1 LVYLVYLYDSALH
14 RKTQSDETAS
24 EPLRRR
30 LSFSLF
36 KVQTSIKTRLTS
48 KHLKEKEMIPTAEL
62 QKPSIKTELPGPK
75 SREIIAAD
83 TEYVT
88 PSYPRPDYKLVI
100 DHAHGVWIT
109 DPDDNVFLDCNAG
122 VAVCST
128 GHTHPEVVAAITK
141 QANEFIHLCGTDFYY
156 RHMPELGKK
165 LNEIVPIDG
174 PTKTHFAN
182 SGAEAVE
189 TALKLAMY
197 HTHRQKFV
205 SFYGSF
211 HGRTLGA
218 LSLTSSKKAQ
228 RLGFMRQALDVV
240 HIPYPNK
247 FRHFANEMP
256 TDEETI
262 SRDVINWLENRV
274 FKTTT
279 PPEEVAG
286 IVLEVVQGEGGY
298 IPAPKP
304 FVKELRRICD
314 QYGIMLIV
322 DEVQSGMG
330 RTGKMFALD
339 HYDGVKADIV
349 CMAKGL
355 GSGMPIGACTAR
367 ADVMDWHKGAHA
379 STFGGNPVCLAAAL
393 KTIELLQGG
402 LVENS
407 ATVGAYL
414 EAGLNKLKGKYEC
427 IGDVRGY
434 GMMLGVEFV
443 TDKTSLKPDAELRDK
458 VEMACYQKG
467 LIILGCGSNAI
478 RWSPPLILTKE
489 NVDVALQI
497 FDEAIAESI

>member
-1 LVYLVYLYDSALH
+1 MMPS
-14 RKTQSDETAS
+14 
-24 EPLRRR
+24 
-30 LSFSLF
+30 
-36 KVQTSIKTRLTS
+36 S
-48 KHLKEKEMIPTAEL
+48 KFERPN
-62 QKPSIKTELPGPK
+62 IKTELPGPK
-75 SREIIAAD
+75 SREIIEAD
-83 TEYVT
+83 KRYVT
-88 PSYPRPDYKLVI
+88 PSYPRPDYKLVA
-100 DHAHGVWIT
+100 DHAQGVWLT
-109 DPDDNVFLDCNAG
+109 DPDGNVFLDCNAG

-128 GHTHPEVVAAITK
+128 GHCHPEVVKALQDQVASL
-141 QANEFIHLCGTDFYY
+141 IHMCGTDFYY

-165 LNEIVPIDG
+165 LEEICPIDG
-174 PTKTHFAN
+174 PTRTHFAN

-189 TALKLAMY
+189 TALKVAMY
-197 HTHRQKFV
+197 HTHRQKFI

-247 FRHFANEMP
+247 FRHFATDMP

-262 SRDVINWLENRV
+262 TRDVINWLENRV
-274 FKTTT
+274 FQTTT

-298 IPAPKP
+298 VPAPKA

-339 HYDGVKADIV
+339 HYDGVKADIM
-349 CMAKGL
+349 CLAKGL
-355 GSGMPIGACTAR
+355 GSGMPIGACIAR
-367 ADVMDWHKGAHA
+367 ADIMDWHKGAHA
-379 STFGGNPVCLAAAL
+379 STFGGNPVALTAAL

-414 EAGLNKLKGKYEC
+414 EEGLRKLQDKYDC
-427 IGDVRGY
+427 IGDVRGL

-443 TDKTSLKPDAELRDK
+443 TDKHTLKPDAELRDR
-458 VEMACYQKG
+458 VEMACYNKG
-467 LIILGCGSNAI
+467 LIILGCGANSI

-489 NVDVALQI
+489 NVDVALEI
-497 FDEAIAESI
+497 FDEAIAENCN